1 MIRYR
6 HALDLLRLGLFQAA
20 SDLKG
25 AAKLMQYVQEQKAAF
40 HALFASKRKQEAQSN
55 QTQLAKVVQW
65 EQNAHAHG
73 WSSLGA
79 TIRSHYGNRRVCN
92 RIPCL
97 DSLILQLFISTRFY
111 AIRDCNNPR
120 CHSTTHAYNHVQ
132 QMHGPAAC
140 DNGMRLHVGFLLL
153 TLSL

>member
-6 HALDLLRLGLFQAA
+6 HALDLLRLGFFQAA

-25 AAKLMQYVQEQKAAF
+25 AAQLMQYVQEQKAAF

-65 EQNAHAHG
+65 EQKAHAHG

-79 TIRSHYGNRRVCN
+79 TIRSHYRNRRVCN
-92 RIPCL
+92 
-97 DSLILQLFISTRFY
+97 
-111 AIRDCNNPR
+111 
-120 CHSTTHAYNHVQ
+120 
-132 QMHGPAAC
+132 
-140 DNGMRLHVGFLLL
+140 
-153 TLSL
+153 